1 VVECRLD
8 RAVLE
13 AFSRGALPPEEA
25 LRVETHLRSGCPACQ
40 RRIHDILH
48 AVIALE
54 VPPVETVGVAA
65 ERPAQDAALAALDQR
80 VLLQSLE
87 RSVAPSLAGE
97 LLAQPS
103 AEREGLLRTQS
114 RFCSLAVCELLI
126 EQSFAVGFEEP
137 ERAVELAELA
147 LLLADQL
154 DAEYY
159 GRPVVQDLR
168 ARAWAH
174 LGNAR
179 RIGSDLPGAEQAMGC
194 AEALL
199 DQGSADPL
207 EEARVLDFRVSLL
220 SDQGWFEE
228 AAGLLNAV
236 IAIYEDVG
244 DNHRKGRA
252 LISQG
257 LVLSYAGRPDEAV
270 VCLSSGLMVID
281 WAVEP
286 RLALMARHNL
296 AWSLND
302 CGRSDEAQ
310 RLLERFREEYHDFH
324 DFWTELRL
332 SWLESRIALRLG
344 REEEAEKGLCE
355 VYARFLEKE
364 LFYDAAMVMLDLAAL
379 YLRQGK
385 SAAVRK
391 LAEEA
396 LPTILA
402 EKVHRQA
409 AAALLAFRQAA
420 KMNLTTPRL
429 LQEIASYLQRA
440 RKNPALRFGPGAPPG

>member
-1 VVECRLD
+1 MVECRMD

-13 AFSRGALPPEEA
+13 AFSRGALAPDEA
-25 LRVETHLRSGCPACQ
+25 LRVEAHLRSGCPACQ
-40 RRIHDILH
+40 RRIDEILH
-48 AVIALE
+48 AVVALK
-54 VPPVETVGVAA
+54 PPPA
-65 ERPAQDAALAALDQR
+65 ERREGAGPPDPVVAGLDQR
-80 VLLQSLE
+80 LLLVTLE
-87 RSVAPSLAGE
+87 RSVAPSLADE
-97 LLAQPS
+97 LLAQPP
-103 AEREGLLRTQS
+103 AERAGLLRTQS
-114 RFCSLAVCELLI
+114 RFCSLAICELLI

-137 ERAVELAELA
+137 ARAVELADLA
-147 LLLADQL
+147 LVLADQL
-154 DAEYY
+154 DADYY

-179 RIGSDLPGAEQAMGC
+179 RIGSDLSGAEQALRC

-199 DQGSADPL
+199 DEGSADPL
-207 EEARVLDFRVSLL
+207 EEAKVLDFRVSLL

-228 AAGLLNAV
+228 AAELLNAV

-257 LVLSYAGRPDEAV
+257 LVLSYAGRPEEAV
-270 VCLSSGLMVID
+270 VCLSSGLMAID

-310 RLLERFREEYHDFH
+310 LLLERFREEYHGFH

-344 REEEAEKGLCE
+344 REAEAEAGLDE
-355 VYARFLEKE
+355 VRGRFLEKE
-364 LFYDAAMVMLDLAAL
+364 LFYDAAMVMLDLASL
-379 YLRQGK
+379 YLSQGK
-385 SAAVRK
+385 TAAVRR
-391 LAEEA
+391 LAEEM
-396 LPTILA
+396 LPTILG

-420 KMNLTTPRL
+420 KTNLTTPRL
-429 LQEIASYLQRA
+429 LREIASYLQRA
-440 RKNPALRFGPGAPPG
+440 RKNPALRFGPGAPG